1 MDRREKIFKIW
12 IHILAAFTVTNNDYR
27 GRFKLRPDKYRLH
40 WEYEFKPDLE
50 KLVTSLGFVDV
61 WGTVPPGDVYTHY
74 TSHGAAQLD
83 GLNVTWHVIGQK
95 VGMETVNE

>member
-40 WEYEFKPDLE
+40 WEYEFKQVLE
-50 KLVTSLGFVDV
+50 KLVTRLGLVDV
-61 WGTVPPGDVYTHY
+61 WETAPYLEVYTHY
-74 TSHGAAQLD
+74 TSNDAVRLD
-83 GLNVTWHVIGQK
+83 GI
-95 VGMETVNE
+95 